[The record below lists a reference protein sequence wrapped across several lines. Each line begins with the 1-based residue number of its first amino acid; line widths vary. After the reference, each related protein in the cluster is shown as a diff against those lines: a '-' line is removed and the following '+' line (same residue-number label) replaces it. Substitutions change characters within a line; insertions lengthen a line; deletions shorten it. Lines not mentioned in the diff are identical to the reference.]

1 VSGNRLYGDKKMRK
15 LSLFL
20 ALFGSVL
27 YAADLS
33 EKYQDLIQVATLV
46 SPKNEIV
53 EAELLEICRCLHGK
67 PVNVFL
73 KQLSQDSKRAKK
85 EKLDAGFI
93 KKLEGIHAFI
103 KSHIQFF
110 KTYTFHTSLQV
121 KYAFA
126 FDNPNAAQTIQA
138 RYQSK
143 LPLHDFMKGVLKDLA
158 EVEKHEDYLHSR
170 YGYLKSRN
178 YALKIELIKI
188 RNSIIYQDEYKD
200 QRATYIR
207 KSWWKAP
214 YKVVEKVCVGSYC
227 VGSYVAKAVTG

>member
-1 VSGNRLYGDKKMRK
+1 MRK

-20 ALFGSVL
+20 VLFASAL

-33 EKYQDLIQVATLV
+33 DKYQDLIQVATLV

-53 EAELLEICRCLHGK
+53 EAELLEVCRCLYGK
-67 PVNVFL
+67 PVKVFL
-73 KQLSQDSKRAKK
+73 KQLSDDIKLAKK
-85 EKLDAGFI
+85 DKLNAGYI

-103 KSHIQFF
+103 KSHLQFF
-110 KTYTFHTSLQV
+110 KTYTFHKSLQV

-126 FDNPNAAQTIQA
+126 FDNPNVVDVIQV

-143 LPLHDFMKGVLKDLA
+143 LPLHDFIKDLLKDLA
-158 EVEKHEDYLHSR
+158 GIEKHEDDLHSK

-188 RNSIIYQDEYKD
+188 RNSIIFQDEYKD
-200 QRATYIR
+200 QRAAYIR
-207 KSWWKAP
+207 KSWWKGP

-227 VGSYVAKAVTG
+227 VGSYVMKAVTG